1 MRQKSST
8 IASAPSEPPSAIT
21 DDRRVCRSRAIVCL
35 SVLSLAMAVAR
46 SAHAQA
52 TPTVEERLAAQ
63 EARIRELEARLQG
76 APPPSVSAPPAA
88 APSILAPPPPAPQPL
103 YGFSYESGFFLGRPD
118 TFQVRLRGLAQID
131 GRAYFDTGT
140 TPIPDQFVL
149 RRMRPILEGTFG
161 NFVDFRIMPD
171 FGGGQ
176 AIVQDALIDVRPWR
190 WLALRAGKFKA
201 PVGLER
207 LQNDAQMP
215 FLERGLPSNL
225 VPDRDIGASLHGD
238 VGGGILL
245 YEVGIYN
252 GGPDGS
258 NNPDG
263 DINDGKDGVFRVFS
277 HPLRF
282 LKKDAVK
289 NLGVGFGAS
298 YGKQHGTAA
307 NTGLAPIRTAGQIAF
322 FNYSTGVIAISDRY
336 RLSPQLYYYIGPVGI
351 LAEYVRSSTTVTS
364 DISTTYPRV
373 TLTHQAFQVEASFVV
388 TAGDKATYAG
398 VHPKRPIARG
408 TKGFGALDVAA
419 RFGAL
424 YTDPAAFPMFADETK
439 SARSALEWAVQ
450 VNWYPTDYLRAGV
463 FFARTTF
470 DRGAA
475 MGDRR
480 PENALI
486 GRLQVYF

>member
-1 MRQKSST
+1 V
-8 IASAPSEPPSAIT
+8 SA
-21 DDRRVCRSRAIVCL
+21 L
-35 SVLSLAMAVAR
+35 SLSLAMGFAG

-52 TPTVEERLAAQ
+52 APTVEERLAAQ
-63 EARIRELEARLQG
+63 EARIRALEARLEARAASG
-76 APPPSVSAPPAA
+76 AA
-88 APSILAPPPPAPQPL
+88 APSAAPTSILAPPPPAPQPL
-103 YGFSYESGFFLGRPD
+103 YGFSPESGFFLGRPD
-118 TFQVRLRGLAQID
+118 TFQVRLRGLLQID

-140 TPIPDQFVL
+140 TPLPDQLVL

-176 AIVQDALIDVRPWR
+176 AVVQDALIDIRPWR

-201 PVGLER
+201 PLGLER

-238 VGGGILL
+238 VGGGLL
-245 YEVGIYN
+245 IYEVGIYN

-263 DINDGKDGVFRVFS
+263 DTNDGKDGVFRVFS

-282 LKKDAVK
+282 LKKAAVN
-289 NLGVGFGAS
+289 NLGIGFGAS
-298 YGKQHGTAA
+298 YGKQHGTATV
-307 NTGLAPIRTAGQIAF
+307 TGLAPIRTAGQNTF
-322 FNYSTGVIAISDRY
+322 FSYLPTVIAISDRY
-336 RLSPQLYYYIGPVGI
+336 RLSPQLYYYVGPVGI
-351 LAEYVRSSTTVTS
+351 LAEYVRSSTTVTA
-364 DISTTYPRV
+364 DVSTTYPRV
-373 TLTHQAFQVEASFVV
+373 TLTHQAFQVEATVAI
-388 TAGDKATYAG
+388 TPGDKPSYAG
-398 VHPKRPIARG
+398 VHPKRPITRG
-408 TKGFGALDVAA
+408 TRQFGALDVSA
-419 RFGAL
+419 RIGAL
-424 YTDPAAFPMFADETK
+424 YVDPAAFPMFADENK

-463 FFARTTF
+463 FFARTVF